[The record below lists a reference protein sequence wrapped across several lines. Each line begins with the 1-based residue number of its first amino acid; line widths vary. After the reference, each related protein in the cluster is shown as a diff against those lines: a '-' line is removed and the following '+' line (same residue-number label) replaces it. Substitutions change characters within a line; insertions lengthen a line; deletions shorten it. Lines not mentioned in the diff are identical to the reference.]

1 MYPGTNVGTN
11 VGNNVGNNVGV
22 TFVAGLCMFAHT
34 HPHAPRTTHHAPR
47 TTPCPLCSEKEFAER
62 VTFSTRFGEFMRQ
75 QRSIGAGDIS
85 GKDSGSREAALLAT
99 TLEQKSGGA
108 LARMALKFDQL
119 ANRITSLPEED
130 TRSWGPGRGGGM
142 DQAD

>member
-1 MYPGTNVGTN
+1 ML
-11 VGNNVGNNVGV
+11 
-22 TFVAGLCMFAHT
+22 VAQQSMSTSRPLRAFTTRTHT
-34 HPHAPRTTHHAPR
+34 CTHTPRHATLH
-47 TTPCPLCSEKEFAER
+47 SEKEFAER

-130 TRSWGPGRGGGM
+130 TRSWGPGRGGGGGGGGGGM

>member
-1 MYPGTNVGTN
+1 MR
-11 VGNNVGNNVGV
+11 
-22 TFVAGLCMFAHT
+22 AFACSLTHT
-34 HPHAPRTTHHAPR
+34 LTHHAPRTTHHAPR